1 MSGAVVG
8 EDAVV
13 VDSVVGPSAVVGRSA
28 HLVGVTLGDEATV
41 GAGGRLENERVD
53 CAVNV

>member
-1 MSGAVVG
+1 VVN

-13 VDSVVGPSAVVGRSA
+13 VDSVVGPSAVVGRAA
-28 HLVGVTLGDEATV
+28 HLREVTLGDEATV
-41 GAGGRLENERVD
+41 GAGGRLEDVRVE